1 MANLA
6 KIMSTILEKR
16 GQGLSRLLPSFFI
29 CQRDII
35 EVSETF
41 SAEEG
46 LAIIGLCFFYFSQAE
61 IQSSTTITKNK
72 SSTVFKSLSV
82 VVVGVVDE
90 GGDEGTLE
98 DASAQEK
105 TTLDQL
111 LPLDVRV
118 VEVACIYQT
127 KRDIASLCNTIGLA
141 QQLSNPNS
149 LYPQR
154 PSTPMQCN
162 ESISCSF

>member
-1 MANLA
+1 M
-6 KIMSTILEKR
+6 
-16 GQGLSRLLPSFFI
+16 P
-29 CQRDII
+29 
-35 EVSETF
+35 
-41 SAEEG
+41 
-46 LAIIGLCFFYFSQAE
+46 LCCL
-61 IQSSTTITKNK
+61 IQSDRELISKNNNKNK
-72 SSTVFKSLSV
+72 CPLHKSLSI

-90 GGDEGTLE
+90 GGDEGPLE

-154 PSTPMQCN
+154 PSTPM
-162 ESISCSF
+162 